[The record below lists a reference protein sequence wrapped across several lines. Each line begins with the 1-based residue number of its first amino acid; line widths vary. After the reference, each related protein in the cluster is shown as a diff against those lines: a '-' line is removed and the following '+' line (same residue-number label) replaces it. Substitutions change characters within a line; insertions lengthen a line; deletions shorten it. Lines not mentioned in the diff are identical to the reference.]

1 MKDGGDEA
9 KKAEIENFHKVL
21 MDVSMGKA
29 SDRVREFIIRA
40 YVKGMDGSCKGTAEN
55 CDFEGST
62 SGTAFYYWR
71 LLR

>member
-21 MDVSMGKA
+21 LDVAMGKPT
-29 SDRVREFIIRA
+29 DRVRPFIIRA

-55 CDFEGST
+55 CDFEGGT
-62 SGTAFYYWR
+62 SGTAFYYWW